1 MGLNNLSIEE
11 KRTWYSAQ
19 IQRLRDR
26 KIEETKKKLVQR
38 GYLDEDDYNEFACPE
53 DYDWEPPIR
62 EENGE
67 FYGLHHMGE
76 KL

>member
-1 MGLNNLSIEE
+1 MGSGIRLVKGEAKMGLNNLSIEE

-38 GYLDEDDYNEFACPE
+38 GYLDEDDYNEFACP
-53 DYDWEPPIR
+53 
-62 EENGE
+62 
-67 FYGLHHMGE
+67 
-76 KL
+76 